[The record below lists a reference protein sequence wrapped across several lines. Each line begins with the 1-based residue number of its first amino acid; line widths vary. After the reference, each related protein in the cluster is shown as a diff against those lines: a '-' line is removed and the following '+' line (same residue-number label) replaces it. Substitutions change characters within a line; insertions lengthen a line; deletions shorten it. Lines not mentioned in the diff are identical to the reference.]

1 MACWTWTG
9 EGVLVEQTGLRL
21 ILIRHG
27 ETEWARDGRHTG
39 RTDIPL
45 TELGRLQAMVL
56 GDRLR
61 GRTFVR
67 VMTSPLARAF
77 ETCRLAGVA
86 EDAEISDDLM
96 EWDYGAYEG
105 RRTAEIREE
114 VPGWSIWRDQT
125 RGGETAAEVGARPD
139 RVIAQALVS
148 EGETVLFAHG
158 HYLRVLTAR
167 WLGLPPEAGRFF
179 ALAPA
184 TLGILGFEREQPV
197 IVRWNDRCHLVLPS
211 YVWAEQGDLDVRA
224 DDPSVGTGD
233 DRRPPGRG
241 KARDQ
246 QTSSAR
252 DLTAP

>member
-1 MACWTWTG
+1 M
-9 EGVLVEQTGLRL
+9 EPSGLRL
-21 ILIRHG
+21 VLIRHG

-61 GRTFVR
+61 GRKFER
-67 VMTSPLARAF
+67 VLSSPLSRALD
-77 ETCRLAGVA
+77 TCRLAGVG
-86 EDAEISDDLM
+86 EHVEISDDLM

-105 RRTAEIREE
+105 RRTADIRQE
-114 VPGWSIWRDQT
+114 VPGWFIWRDAVP
-125 RGGETAAEVGARPD
+125 GGETAAQVGARAD
-139 RVIAQALVS
+139 RVIAQALTGDS
-148 EGETVLFAHG
+148 ETVLFAHG

-167 WLGLPPEAGRFF
+167 WLGLPPEDGRLF

-184 TLGILGFEREQPV
+184 TISILGYEREQRV

-224 DDPSVGTGD
+224 GDPSVGTGD
-233 DRRPPGRG
+233 DRQGPGSG
-241 KARDQ
+241 KARPAQ
-246 QTSSAR
+246 PQTQAGG
-252 DLTAP
+252 

>member
-1 MACWTWTG
+1 M
-9 EGVLVEQTGLRL
+9 VQSRLRL
-21 ILIRHG
+21 ILVRHG
-27 ETEWARDGRHTG
+27 ETEWARTGQHTG

-61 GRTFVR
+61 GRTFDR
-67 VMTSPLARAF
+67 VLSSPLARAW

-86 EDAEISDDLM
+86 EQAEVSDDLM

-105 RRTAEIREE
+105 RRTADIREE
-114 VPGWSIWRDQT
+114 VPGWSIWRDGVP
-125 RGGETAAEVGARPD
+125 GGETAAEVGARAD
-139 RVIAQALVS
+139 RVIAHARAS
-148 EGETVLFAHG
+148 EGETVVFAHG

-167 WLGLPPEAGRFF
+167 WLGLPPEAGRLF

-184 TLGILGFEREQPV
+184 TLGILGYEREQPV

-224 DDPSVGTGD
+224 GDPSVGSGD
-233 DRRPPGRG
+233 DRPPPTNVEARPP
-241 KARDQ
+241 AR
-246 QTSSAR
+246 
-252 DLTAP
+252 

>member
-1 MACWTWTG
+1 M
-9 EGVLVEQTGLRL
+9 ERTGLRL

-96 EWDYGAYEG
+96 EWDYGPYEG

-114 VPGWSIWRDQT
+114 VPGWSIWRD
-125 RGGETAAEVGARPD
+125 GAPKGETAAEVGARAD
-139 RVIAQALVS
+139 RVIAQALTAT
-148 EGETVLFAHG
+148 GDTVLFAHG

-167 WLGLPPEAGRFF
+167 WLGLPPEAGRLF

-184 TLGILGFEREQPV
+184 TIGILGYEREQRV
-197 IVRWNDRCHLVLPS
+197 IIRWNDRCHLVLPS
-211 YVWAEQGDLDVRA
+211 HVWAEQGDLDVRVG
-224 DDPSVGTGD
+224 DPSVGSGD
-233 DRRPPGRG
+233 DRSGPGRG

-246 QTSSAR
+246 QTSSAG

>member
-1 MACWTWTG
+1 M
-9 EGVLVEQTGLRL
+9 VQSRLRL
-21 ILIRHG
+21 ILVRHG
-27 ETEWARDGRHTG
+27 ETEWARTGQHTG

-61 GRTFVR
+61 GRTFDR
-67 VMTSPLARAF
+67 VISSPLARAF

-86 EDAEISDDLM
+86 EQAEVSDDLM
-96 EWDYGAYEG
+96 EWDYGEYEG
-105 RRTAEIREE
+105 RRTADIREE
-114 VPGWSIWRDQT
+114 GPGWSIWRDGAP
-125 RGGETAAEVGARPD
+125 GGETAADVGARTD
-139 RVIAQALVS
+139 RVIAQAQTS
-148 EGETVLFAHG
+148 GGETVVFAHG

-167 WLGLPPEAGRFF
+167 WLGLPPEAGRLF

-184 TLGILGFEREQPV
+184 TLSILGYEREQPV

-233 DRRPPGRG
+233 DRRPPAQVNAQPP
-241 KARDQ
+241 AR
-246 QTSSAR
+246 
-252 DLTAP
+252 

>member
-1 MACWTWTG
+1 M
-9 EGVLVEQTGLRL
+9 ERTGLRL
-21 ILIRHG
+21 ILVRHG

-86 EDAEISDDLM
+86 EEAEISDDLM

-114 VPGWSIWRDQT
+114 VPGWSIWRD
-125 RGGETAAEVGARPD
+125 GAPKGETAAEVGARAD
-139 RVIAQALVS
+139 KVIAQALTAT
-148 EGETVLFAHG
+148 GDTVLFAHG

-167 WLGLPPEAGRFF
+167 WLELDAHEGRCFTLST
-179 ALAPA
+179 ASVS
-184 TLGILGFEREQPV
+184 TLGY
-197 IVRWNDRCHLVLPS
+197 DH
-211 YVWAEQGDLDVRA
+211 
-224 DDPSVGTGD
+224 
-233 DRRPPGRG
+233 
-241 KARDQ
+241 
-246 QTSSAR
+246 
-252 DLTAP
+252 DLTEPVVVQWNRT